1 MGTDI
6 LASNHLLKLVDKGR
20 LLIGLVTYWLCRLLF
35 FHCKIYRKILMMKTS
50 TIVLSML
57 LFLGIG
63 IKAYALPTSTKNST
77 PNCMMQVMYFDQC
90 KQICKLVP
98 ACNYFTYCYHDSS
111 CYLKKERKNFKEH
124 PGCES
129 GSKNSE
135 VTMKGIEYDGGDMT
149 CP

>member
-35 FHCKIYRKILMMKTS
+35 FHCKIYRKIPMMKTS

-57 LFLGIG
+57 LFLGIT
-63 IKAYALPTSTKNST
+63 IKSNALPTSTKNST
-77 PNCMMQVMYFDQC
+77 PNCMMQVGYFDQC

-98 ACNYFTYCYHDSS
+98 ACNYFTYCYHDMS
-111 CYLKKERKNFKEH
+111 CYLKKERKGFKDH
-124 PGCES
+124 FG
-129 GSKNSE
+129 
-135 VTMKGIEYDGGDMT
+135 
-149 CP
+149 